1 MPSTFTP
8 QKIFGGNAI
17 GNSGQEIVGIPGST
31 AAGTPQYSTDGN
43 VLQNNS
49 FLNGAASMVATVGTL
64 LKQPIQESQTA
75 PAFVMS
81 QNIAAIQQYGILPWN
96 AGIYYNQN
104 AMVLAPNS
112 TKVYI
117 SLVDNNY
124 NNALT
129 NSKYWTQYG
138 DIQNLQSATTTK
150 QGTVLMATGST
161 ANVAAPINS
170 PAFTGVPTAP
180 TAAAGTNTTQIA
192 TTAFVKQNAA
202 PINSPAFTG
211 VPTAPTA
218 AAGTNTTQIATTA
231 FVKQNKIPTVIYSRF
246 DVNVLYTATSLA
258 YIYYVPVSNTA
269 SLTINGVIIQ
279 GASSAP
285 CSGFVNA
292 GDTYKASGNNSQ
304 GHIWVFT

>member
-129 NSKYWTQYG
+129 NSQYWAQYG

-192 TTAFVKQNAA
+192 TTAFVKQN
-202 PINSPAFTG
+202 
-211 VPTAPTA
+211 
-218 AAGTNTTQIATTA
+218 
-231 FVKQNKIPTVIYSRF
+231 KIPTVTYSRF
-246 DVNVLYTATSLA
+246 NVNVLYTATSLT
-258 YIYYVPVSNTA
+258 YIYYVPVSNAA
-269 SLTINGVIIQ
+269 SLTINGVIVQ
-279 GASSAP
+279 GPASAP